1 MNSPYLKRHFR
12 LTVLAAISFFLIACG
27 DDENTQ
33 PDDPTVNTAP
43 APTAVVATGN
53 AEEILLSA
61 LEAIQ
66 AKASTNEASSYIASV
81 VGDMMQ
87 GNITNIT
94 PPPGFSLCDNSVMP
108 TPAISSNV
116 GSIDFVNLCILSPDG
131 VKVTLNGAVT
141 FSFDNAGNA
150 SINTTNLAIT
160 TSNNETYLLTLNID
174 VNQGNVTLDMT
185 LMDPLGV
192 EISTANLE
200 VSGGM
205 YSGITDV
212 SGSIMVVNYGTVN
225 VNMLDPLEFGCTGNN
240 VPSSGTVEVVG
251 VDDSSASITFN
262 DDCNTYTVTVNGVA
276 GDPIPWSGTATTPI
290 QVPAPV
296 M

>member
-1 MNSPYLKRHFR
+1 MNSPYLKRHFH
-12 LTVLAAISFFLIACG
+12 LTVLAAISFLLIACG

-33 PDDPTVNTAP
+33 PENPTVNTTP
-43 APTAVVATGN
+43 APTAVVVTGN
-53 AEEILLSA
+53 AEEILLFA

-66 AKASTNEASSYIASV
+66 AKAAINEASAYIASV

-87 GNITNIT
+87 NNSTNIM

-108 TPAISSNV
+108 TPVASSTS
-116 GSIDFVNLCILSPDG
+116 GGFIDFVNLCILSPDG

-150 SINTTNLAIT
+150 SMNTNNLAIT

-174 VNQGNVTLDMT
+174 VNQDNVTLDMT

-205 YSGITDV
+205 YSDSGITDV
-212 SGSIMVVNYGTVN
+212 SGSIMVVNYGTVT
-225 VNMLDPLEFGCTGNN
+225 VNMLDPLEFRCTGNN
-240 VPSSGTVEVVG
+240 VPSNGSIEVTG
-251 VDDSSASITFN
+251 VDDSRASIAFN
-262 DDCNTYTVTVNGVA
+262 DCNTYTVTVDGVA
-276 GDPIPWSGTATTPI
+276 GDPIPWSGTASI
-290 QVPAPV
+290 QVPAPT